1 MDFVTSALILSW
13 VAIALLGLVV
23 ARLVRQVHELQQG
36 GHGGGARQPR
46 RLGLVAGEPA
56 PGLDALD
63 PKQGTAMLLL
73 FLSVGCRTCRE
84 VLAEAVDHL
93 QAGLEIRVLYAGD
106 APVGA
111 IETGGVTLAAY
122 GGQAALFEQ
131 YDAVATP
138 FAVLVDGSGRVVRSE
153 PVGSRDAARR
163 LLASLA
169 TAERSPR

>member
-36 GHGGGARQPR
+36 GAIRQPR
-46 RLGLVAGEPA
+46 RIGLPIGETA

-63 PKQGTAMLLL
+63 PKPGQAMLLL
-73 FLSVGCRTCRE
+73 FLSIGCRTCRE
-84 VLAEAVDHL
+84 VLAEAVDQV
-93 QAGLEIRVLYAGD
+93 QAGLEIRVLYAGA
-106 APVGA
+106 APAGS
-111 IETGGVTLAAY
+111 IEVGGVSITAY
-122 GGQAALFEQ
+122 SGQAALFER

-138 FAVLVDGSGRVVRSE
+138 FAVLVDADGRVVRSE
-153 PVGSRDAARR
+153 PLGSRDAARR

-169 TAERSPR
+169 TAERSAR

>member
-13 VAIALLGLVV
+13 VAIVLLALVV

-36 GHGGGARQPR
+36 GARRPR

-56 PGLDALD
+56 PGLGALD
-63 PKQGTAMLLL
+63 PKPGTAMLLL

-84 VLAEAVDHL
+84 VLGEAVENL
-93 QAGLEIRVLYAGD
+93 QAGVEIRVLYAGE
-106 APVGA
+106 APVGT
-111 IETGGVTLAAY
+111 IEAGDASIAAY

-138 FAVLVDGSGRVVRSE
+138 FAVLVDAAGRVVRSE
-153 PVGSRDAARR
+153 PLGSREATRR

-169 TAERSPR
+169 TAERSAR